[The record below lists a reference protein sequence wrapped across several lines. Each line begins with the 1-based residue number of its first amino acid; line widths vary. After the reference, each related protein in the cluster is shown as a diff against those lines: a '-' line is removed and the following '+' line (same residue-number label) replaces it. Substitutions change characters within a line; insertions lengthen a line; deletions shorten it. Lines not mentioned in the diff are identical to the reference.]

1 MRMSIRMSI
10 EESSSNPST
19 QSVNEDSSDG
29 ERSTDPRTF
38 PVGEHPIDNLLELLE
53 GEFKSLDIASDYPF
67 VFDALTGAS
76 TNIEPLST
84 AEMKAW
90 LEANLTPQLLDGSYW
105 REYSNVAIFGG
116 VVDPGTR
123 PGSSVPRDE
132 YFSISICKQT
142 PPRFRLARS

>member
-1 MRMSIRMSI
+1 MRI
-10 EESSSNPST
+10 EEPSGSSSTLPL
-19 QSVNEDSSDG
+19 NEDSSDG
-29 ERSTDPRTF
+29 AHSTDPRTL
-38 PVGEHPIDNLLELLE
+38 PTGEHPIDKLLDLLE
-53 GEFKSLDIASDYPF
+53 GEFKSLNIASDYSF

-76 TNIEPLST
+76 THIEPLST

-123 PGSSVPRDE
+123 PGSSVPGDE
-132 YFSISICKQT
+132 YFSISICKQA